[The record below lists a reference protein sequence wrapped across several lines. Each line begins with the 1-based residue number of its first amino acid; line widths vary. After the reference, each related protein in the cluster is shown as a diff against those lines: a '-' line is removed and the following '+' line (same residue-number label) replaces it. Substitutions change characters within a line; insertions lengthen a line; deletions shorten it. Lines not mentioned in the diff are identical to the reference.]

1 LLRRFQKIVGDTK
14 MSTESQEITKDD
26 TAAVITEV
34 RADEPP
40 AKKKR
45 GADNQITK
53 DDYEDGDGDDDAE
66 NDDRL
71 KPDSFKRASNEVLA
85 KRKIVKVSRK
95 FGASKPAEPAA
106 TAISDKSESSKP
118 TISNPFASTNFASPS
133 SSTKTGFGFGSSS
146 GFGATSPNGNGSSG
160 FGSGSSGFGNGSS
173 GFGSGGGF
181 AGVGT
186 AGKSS
191 GFGSGSTTGFVFGS
205 KSSSNGGS
213 KSLFGSPA
221 ASGITF
227 SLSSKTADAG
237 KKDANNIKT
246 TKLPDKV
253 DLKTGEE
260 DEEEIHSGRCK
271 SFEWVLEKSS
281 GATTTSANGTDGGD
295 GKNSPIKTNPS
306 VQSST
311 QFQAAISSKKDDG
324 DEKDTRSS
332 CTENGAAASTAA
344 EKHRWSE
351 LGIGPVKILRSK
363 KYPERLRLVQRRESS
378 KNGPA
383 TKVILNIPLWRESTC
398 VRDRQ
403 ALQYMRLKTM
413 KEGKMCQYSLKFK
426 ENSDAGYFHHYLTD
440 LIPSARKCFEKTE

>member
-1 LLRRFQKIVGDTK
+1 
-14 MSTESQEITKDD
+14 MSTESQEIAKDD
-26 TAAVITEV
+26 TAAISTEV
-34 RADEPP
+34 KADEPP

-53 DDYEDGDGDDDAE
+53 DDYEDGDNDDDAE

-71 KPDSFKRASNEVLA
+71 KPDSFKRASDEVLA
-85 KRKIVKVSRK
+85 KRKIVKVNRK
-95 FGASKPAEPAA
+95 FGASKPAEPSPTAA
-106 TAISDKSESSKP
+106 SDKSESSKP
-118 TISNPFASTNFASPS
+118 VSSNPFASTNFASPS
-133 SSTKTGFGFGSSS
+133 SSTKTGFGFESSS
-146 GFGATSPNGNGSSG
+146 GFGATGSNDNGSSG

-173 GFGSGGGF
+173 SFGSGGGF

-191 GFGSGSTTGFVFGS
+191 GFGSGSTAGFVFGS

-213 KSLFGSPA
+213 TSLFGSPA

-227 SLSSKTADAG
+227 SLSSKADTV
-237 KKDANNIKT
+237 KKDVANTKT
-246 TKLPDKV
+246 PKLPDKV

-281 GATTTSANGTDGGD
+281 GATTSSANGSNDSD
-295 GKNSPIKTNPS
+295 GKNSPTKTNPS

-324 DEKDTRSS
+324 DEKDSKS
-332 CTENGAAASTAA
+332 ASTENGAAASNASA
-344 EKHRWSE
+344 ETHRWSE

-363 KYPERLRLVQRRESS
+363 KNPERLRLVQRRESS